1 VEQCN
6 IISTSIWY
14 ILLIRITS
22 NCENHLQKGTEHF
35 HMRKNCD
42 ETPLHDHFH
51 ETSLSNDKPNDVVAC
66 DIYYNYALIC
76 FLSKLLI
83 VIWKEN

>member
-1 VEQCN
+1 
-6 IISTSIWY
+6 
-14 ILLIRITS
+14 
-22 NCENHLQKGTEHF
+22 
-35 HMRKNCD
+35 MRKNCD
-42 ETPLHDHFH
+42 ETPLHDNFH
-51 ETSLSNDKPNDVVAC
+51 ETTLSNDKPNDVVAC